1 MSIERDIIDAI
12 SNNERTRNEVK
23 GLIKNTNLTTAQ
35 HVRLEDVKKLS
46 LQIEDML
53 MELLKDVR

>member
-1 MSIERDIIDAI
+1 MCIERDIIDAI

-23 GLIKNTNLTTAQ
+23 GLIKNTNLTASQ
-35 HVRLEDVKKLS
+35 HVRLEEVKRLS